1 LAHPQAPYPMKSA
14 SSANRSSR
22 AAAKKAARREDRQR
36 LENGESP
43 AALQR
48 ENSIFPAGF
57 FKDAKISNLSQVVG
71 R

>member
-1 LAHPQAPYPMKSA
+1 MKVA

-22 AAAKKAARREDRQR
+22 VAAKSAARREDRMR
-36 LENGESP
+36 LAKGESP

-48 ENSIFPAGF
+48 ENSIFPADF
-57 FKDAKISNLSQVVG
+57 FKKAKISNLSEVVG